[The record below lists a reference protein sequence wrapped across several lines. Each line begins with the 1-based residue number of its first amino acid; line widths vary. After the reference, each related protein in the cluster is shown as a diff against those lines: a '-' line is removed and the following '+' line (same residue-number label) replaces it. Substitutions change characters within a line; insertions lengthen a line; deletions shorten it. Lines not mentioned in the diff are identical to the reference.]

1 MQQSTNGMTLYH
13 AGAIPKWTSIDTTEL
28 FGS

>member
-1 MQQSTNGMTLYH
+1 MQQSSGGMTLHH